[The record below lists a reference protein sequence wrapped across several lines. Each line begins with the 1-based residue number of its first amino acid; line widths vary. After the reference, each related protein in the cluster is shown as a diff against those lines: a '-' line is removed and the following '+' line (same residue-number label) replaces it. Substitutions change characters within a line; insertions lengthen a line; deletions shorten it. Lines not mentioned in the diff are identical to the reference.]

1 MAKLLLVEDDKD
13 LASTIEA
20 ELQLERHT
28 VDMFHDGL
36 DGLEAL
42 KATVYDVAILDWD
55 LPGLPGVEILAKF
68 REQGGLTP
76 VIMLTGKSE
85 ISDKTTGLDAGAD
98 DYLTKPF
105 NSRELA
111 ARIRSLLRRPP
122 QIRSNIVEF
131 DGVTLDPSN
140 FGVVKDGTTTRL
152 QPRDFALLEFFM
164 RHPTE
169 VFDVDAL
176 MDRVWKLDSDC
187 SPPAVR
193 MAITRIRKALD
204 REGEESIIENLPR
217 VGYRLRSAK

>member
-42 KATVYDVAILDWD
+42 KASVYDAAILDWD
-55 LPGLPGVEILAKF
+55 LPGLSGVEILAKF

-76 VIMLTGKSE
+76 VIMLTGKNE

-122 QIRSNIVEF
+122 QIRSNTVEF
-131 DGVTLDPSN
+131 DGITLDPSN

-204 REGEESIIENLPR
+204 REGEDSIIENLPR

>member
-42 KATVYDVAILDWD
+42 NSAVYEVAILDWD
-55 LPGLPGVEILAKF
+55 LPSLSGVEILAKF
-68 REQGGLTP
+68 REQGGVTP

-85 ISDKTTGLDAGAD
+85 IADKTTGLDAGAD

-105 NSRELA
+105 SSRELA

-122 QIRSNIVEF
+122 QVRSNTVEF
-131 DGVTLDPSN
+131 DGITLDPSN
-140 FGVVKDGTTTRL
+140 FGATKDGATIRL

-204 REGEESIIENLPR
+204 REGEDSIIENLPR
-217 VGYRLRSAK
+217 VGYRLRSLK

>member
-1 MAKLLLVEDDKD
+1 MAKLLLVEDDVD
-13 LASTIEA
+13 LAATIEA
-20 ELQLERHT
+20 ELLLERHT
-28 VDMFHDGL
+28 VDMMHNGL

-42 KATVYDVAILDWD
+42 KSSVYDAAILDWD
-55 LPGLPGVEILAKF
+55 LPGMAGIEILAKF
-68 REQGGLTP
+68 RELGGVTP

-122 QIRSNIVEF
+122 QVRSNTVEYA
-131 DGVTLDPSN
+131 GITLDPSN
-140 FGVVKDGTTTRL
+140 FGAIRDGASTRL

-217 VGYRLRSAK
+217 VGYKLRSKS

>member
-131 DGVTLDPSN
+131 DGITLDPSN